1 MEAVLN
7 SSLWRDL
14 PNFSR
19 DLQLDLGLRVRQRDQ
34 RQAGLLAVKSPPAA
48 LHSSL
53 EKAARCHLERIP
65 EALLPQELRLA
76 LAVFT
81 KPPPGA
87 LQLSIA
93 LRLEDHSRAGDDL
106 DLPGRIRELFL
117 AKPCVF
123 RSANAKHR
131 RDNLRAVMNLN
142 PGFPAAV
149 VTTQEVEIKGIQD
162 AWNAVAERRRP
173 DADRLPGSGASL
185 GYGRG
190 RRPGPLT
197 SDPGN
202 QPALTAAAAGL
213 NHDEHIP
220 WIAIYPAAQ
229 IQARLARVMPDG
241 LDAFEKKMCLPG
253 PMGRGERQVPM
264 NPARRLVG
272 KEKSTGEQESDRSHR
287 SQLVP
292 SYRAGGQDTADLQVA
307 DRLLRLR
314 EGPVKKLPLKLRPL
328 RRSPRLRGKLFA
340 ELDNIG
346 ELALEVS

>member
-7 SSLWRDL
+7 PSFWRDL
-14 PNFSR
+14 PELSR

-34 RQAGLLAVKSPPAA
+34 RQPSLLAVKPPPAA

-53 EKAARCHLERIP
+53 EKAARCDLERIP
-65 EALLPQELRLA
+65 ETLLSQELSLD

-93 LRLEDHSRAGDDL
+93 LRLENHLRAGDDL
-106 DLPGRIRELFL
+106 DFSGRIHELFL
-117 AKPCVF
+117 AKPGVF
-123 RSANAKHR
+123 RSADAKYR
-131 RDNLRAVMNLN
+131 RDNLRTVMNLN

-149 VTTQEVEIKGIQD
+149 VTTEEIEIKGIQD

-173 DADRLPGSGASL
+173 DADRFPRAGAAL

-190 RRPGPLT
+190 GRPDPLT

-202 QPALTAAAAGL
+202 QPALTVAAAGL

-229 IQARLARVMPDG
+229 IQTRLARVMPDG
-241 LDAFEKKMCLPG
+241 LGVFEEKMRLPG
-253 PMGRGERQVPM
+253 PMGRGERQVSM
-264 NPARRLVG
+264 NPERRLLG
-272 KEKSTGEQESDRSHR
+272 KEKSTGNQEGDRPHS

-292 SYRAGGQDTADLQVA
+292 SYRAGGQNTADLQVV
-307 DRLLRLR
+307 DGLLRLR
-314 EGPVKKLPLKLRPL
+314 EGPVKKLLLKLRPL
-328 RRSPRLRGKLFA
+328 RYIPRLSGKLFA
-340 ELDNIG
+340 ELYNIG
-346 ELALEVS
+346 KLTLEVS

>member
-1 MEAVLN
+1 MCNCSCPSVSLFDQAVDVPQAERAHFV
-7 SSLWRDL
+7 S
-14 PNFSR
+14 
-19 DLQLDLGLRVRQRDQ
+19 QR
-34 RQAGLLAVKSPPAA
+34 S
-48 LHSSL
+48 
-53 EKAARCHLERIP
+53 
-65 EALLPQELRLA
+65 
-76 LAVFT
+76 
-81 KPPPGA
+81 
-87 LQLSIA
+87 
-93 LRLEDHSRAGDDL
+93 GDDL

-117 AKPCVF
+117 AKPGVF
-123 RSANAKHR
+123 RSADAKYR
-131 RDNLRAVMNLN
+131 RDNFRAVMNLN

-149 VTTQEVEIKGIQD
+149 VTTEEVEIKGIQD

-241 LDAFEKKMCLPG
+241 LDAFEKKMRLPG
-253 PMGRGERQVPM
+253 PMGRGERQVSM
-264 NPARRLVG
+264 NPERRLVG
-272 KEKSTGEQESDRSHR
+272 KEKSTGEQEGDRPHR

-314 EGPVKKLPLKLRPL
+314 EGPVKEFLLKLRPL

-346 ELALEVS
+346 ELALEVTGDGATRLHLLGVWSDGASLWRDGERHSAPERGTDGITISEDFSGRHHFVLRPVSRQ